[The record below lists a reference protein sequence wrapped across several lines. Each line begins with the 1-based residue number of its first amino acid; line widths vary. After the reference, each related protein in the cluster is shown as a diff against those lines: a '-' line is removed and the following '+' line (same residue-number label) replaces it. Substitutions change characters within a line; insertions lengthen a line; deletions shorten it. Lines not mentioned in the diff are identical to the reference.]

1 MNRGILE
8 PEAVTPSEVYL
19 IGDPWSVRNVRIVN
33 CHSAILRRS
42 ITYFCELPEEVVG
55 KVLIL
60 IEEIGTASVKI
71 KPGFVEVVLGVIL
84 EVISPS
90 IIVPIVRK
98 YLRPSLV
105 WFVLCEPEVC
115 DVTAVPSKVNVG

>member
-1 MNRGILE
+1 MNRGILK

-42 ITYFCELPEEVVG
+42 ITYFSELPEEVVG

-71 KPGFVEVVLGVIL
+71 KPGFVEMVLGVIL

-98 YLRPSLV
+98 YFRPSLV
-105 WFVLCEPEVC
+105 RFML
-115 DVTAVPSKVNVG
+115 

>member
-8 PEAVTPSEVYL
+8 PEAVTPSKVY
-19 IGDPWSVRNVRIVN
+19 IIRDPWSVRNVRIVN

-71 KPGFVEVVLGVIL
+71 KPCFV
-84 EVISPS
+84 
-90 IIVPIVRK
+90 R
-98 YLRPSLV
+98 
-105 WFVLCEPEVC
+105 
-115 DVTAVPSKVNVG
+115 